1 VVWRRNDTLI
11 TPPTTI
17 FYMGGR
23 FVWSFREEAISDL
36 EKTKKV

>member
-1 VVWRRNDTLI
+1 MVWRRNDILI

-17 FYMGGR
+17 FYMRGR
-23 FVWSFREEAISDL
+23 FVWIFREEAILDL